1 MQNHTNRDIKKEVQ
15 LKHIKEKLYE
25 MRNEKSHKKENLVKN
40 LKNLKKRESRK

>member
-15 LKHIKEKLYE
+15 LKHIKEKLHE
-25 MRNEKSHKKENLVKN
+25 MQHEKSHKKVNLVKN